1 MCLCPNLRY
10 KILLSGCV
18 STSERIRIGVQNTRV
33 GYFTFFKHNLFN
45 FTVRWLVLVESNQ
58 KQLRWRY
65 LWRYS
70 AWSVWHLWP
79 NQQWCWLDTWKP
91 NGDGK
96 GWFRANPRNGVEL
109 QHQPWSGLCT
119 FFLSFLFC
127 SKLSN
132 IFKTGNAEQ
141 HNKWWQQSHLTVSV
155 FELVDLGRCQWGH
168 GSVKVN

>member
-1 MCLCPNLRY
+1 MFSSVCHKKIVFNGSQHCSRSQVLVQRVPRLLYNIYILLHIWRIAVCLCPNLRY

-58 KQLRWRY
+58 KQLQWGY

-109 QHQPWSGLCT
+109 QHQPWSGWFIV
-119 FFLSFLFC
+119 FFLFF
-127 SKLSN
+127 
-132 IFKTGNAEQ
+132 F
-141 HNKWWQQSHLTVSV
+141 
-155 FELVDLGRCQWGH
+155 F
-168 GSVKVN
+168 